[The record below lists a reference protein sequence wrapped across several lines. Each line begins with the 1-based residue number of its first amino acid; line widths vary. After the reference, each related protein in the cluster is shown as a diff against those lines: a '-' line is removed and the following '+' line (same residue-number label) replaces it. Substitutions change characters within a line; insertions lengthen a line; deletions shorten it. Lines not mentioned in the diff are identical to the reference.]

1 MTPLAPEIVLLRE
14 AFRELLH
21 DVSHQT
27 IWILHR
33 PRGSSPTDNAR
44 PTATNVLRHRA
55 NSGRASPA
63 VRESVDGAE
72 LWRPPNDPRAGYSCS
87 MAVSPGNGEGQTG
100 AKREAQ
106 PGAEREAQLGEERDA
121 RRAERSERRD
131 AVAERPGVMIPSRRK
146 RLPLEAPLMRVVATA
161 GIVGIGVLIAAI
173 MGSQHSQGWVIGLV
187 VSLVSVALAAVLWSS
202 RRL

>member
-1 MTPLAPEIVLLRE
+1 
-14 AFRELLH
+14 
-21 DVSHQT
+21 
-27 IWILHR
+27 
-33 PRGSSPTDNAR
+33 
-44 PTATNVLRHRA
+44 
-55 NSGRASPA
+55 
-63 VRESVDGAE
+63 
-72 LWRPPNDPRAGYSCS
+72 
-87 MAVSPGNGEGQTG
+87 MAASPGNGEGQTG
-100 AKREAQ
+100 AKREDQ
-106 PGAEREAQLGEERDA
+106 LGADREAQLGEEREA

-131 AVAERPGVMIPSRRK
+131 AMAERPGVMIPSRGK